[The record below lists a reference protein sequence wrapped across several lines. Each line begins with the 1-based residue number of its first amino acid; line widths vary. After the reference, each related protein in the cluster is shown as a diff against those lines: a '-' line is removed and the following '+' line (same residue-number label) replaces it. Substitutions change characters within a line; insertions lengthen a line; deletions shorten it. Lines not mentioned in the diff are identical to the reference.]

1 MVDYSVAVNND
12 QNAIATPGKFRFST
26 RRADPTHRAY
36 QTREW
41 YEEANSNF
49 FHHVQRELK
58 PELILDIGGNHGVAA
73 VIAGAAMPQAH
84 VVCVEPIPLL
94 HPYIEYNL
102 HTNGISSYD
111 VVQGIVGEEVGDDV
125 TFHLNPN
132 GSGDSRVVAP
142 NDQWEAITVLQTSMT
157 ALINEHGA
165 DKPTYIKVDTQ
176 GYEPFVFRGGEEG
189 LKNRSNWVIKSE
201 FGPKWIENQGEDPK
215 DFLLYLLDRY
225 NVTEYPGRYNF
236 KIDYTDLIS
245 KVRLRKDEVDDF
257 LAYTTSHYRD
267 GLGWVDL
274 IISPKTY

>member
-12 QNAIATPGKFRFST
+12 QNAIAKPGRFRFST

-41 YEEANSNF
+41 HEEANSEF
-49 FHHVQRELK
+49 FNHVQRELK

-84 VVCVEPIPLL
+84 VVCVEPIPELY
-94 HPYIEYNL
+94 PYIEYNL
-102 HTNGISSYD
+102 VTNDIKSFEIIR
-111 VVQGIVGEEVGDDV
+111 GIVGEKVAEGK

-142 NDQWEAITVLQTSMT
+142 DDKWEKISVVETSVT
-157 ALINEHGA
+157 ELIQKNGA
-165 DKPTYIKVDTQ
+165 DKSLYIKVDTQ
-176 GYEPFVFRGGEEG
+176 GYEPFVMRGAEAA
-189 LKNRSNWVIKSE
+189 LTKRSNWVMKSE
-201 FGPKWIENQGEDPK
+201 FGPKWIENQGENPK

-245 KVRLRKDEVDDF
+245 TVRLRKDEVDNF
-257 LAYTTSHYRD
+257 LAYVTSHYRD
-267 GLGWVDL
+267 GLGWVD
-274 IISPKTY
+274 IIVSPKTY